1 MHRAR
6 ESSLRGEGMDLLS
19 CGLAMVDAALSARA
33 IPCMTKPQR
42 TSQSSLT
49 ARSALSPPGTS
60 SASTFTDGSTFEPDG
75 HVLVVDTTG
84 PVTGRLCAD
93 LLSQNSGDSSNATV
107 RITATLSNGTLTI
120 PNSGAWSYPVIGV
133 VHAPGTTGGGSSP
146 PTVTAFAASSQLLDA
161 AGGSVTLTA
170 RDIKRDG
177 IHVLVVSNPEVSG
190 LGTISSS
197 SGKRLRY
204 SATSSRDGG
213 VASNADL
220 HGHRR
225 GPRRVSDDDD
235 IPFAEPGRRASD
247 EDFVGDQRRL
257 LP

>member
-1 MHRAR
+1 M
-6 ESSLRGEGMDLLS
+6 
-19 CGLAMVDAALSARA
+19 
-33 IPCMTKPQR
+33 P
-42 TSQSSLT
+42 
-49 ARSALSPPGTS
+49 
-60 SASTFTDGSTFEPDG
+60 
-75 HVLVVDTTG
+75 LV
-84 PVTGRLCAD
+84 
-93 LLSQNSGDSSNATV
+93 SQNSGDSSNATV

-133 VHAPGTTGGGSSP
+133 VHAPSTTSGGSSP

-170 RDIKRDG
+170 RGIKRDG
-177 IHVLVVSNPEVSG
+177 IHVTGGFQPGGVGAGHHQQQLR
-190 LGTISSS
+190 
-197 SGKRLRY
+197 KRLRY